1 MVQDNYTAGVVL
13 VGGKSS
19 RMGSNKALLQ
29 MGEFRLVDYIAN
41 VLRHSGIEKKDI
53 YVSGDVDGFPK
64 IVDLYP
70 NKGPVGGICSSL
82 MECYTRKYKQAVI
95 VPVDMPLFS
104 PDLVKMLI
112 EDGNFDISHFQNN
125 PLPLCIKIDEE
136 TLKYSRKINKELKN
150 DKDISVKAF
159 LKDLN
164 VKIIKAPEKMVRG
177 LANTNTPEE
186 WREVANEYKN

>member
-1 MVQDNYTAGVVL
+1 VKNNLTAGVIL

-41 VLRHSGIEKKDI
+41 VLRHSGIEKEDI
-53 YVSGDVDGFPK
+53 YVSGDIDGFPK

-70 NKGPVGGICSSL
+70 NKGPVGGICSSI
-82 MECYTRKYKQAVI
+82 MECYTKKYKQAVI

-112 EDGNFDISHFQNN
+112 EDSNFDVSHFQNN
-125 PLPLCIKIDEE
+125 PLPLCIKVDEE

-159 LKDLN
+159 LKDLK
-164 VKIIKAPEKMVRG
+164 VKVIKAPEKMVRG

-186 WREVANEYKN
+186 WREVVNEYKN